1 MNLDLTEE
9 QEALIEALRDFAER
23 EIRPAARGCEEAGEV
38 SDRLRGQLFE
48 MGVAAPFSKE
58 LGGQGVFD
66 AVTSVLVAEE
76 LGWGDPGIASSV
88 LGSGLAVS
96 LIDLAGT
103 ESQRRQ
109 LLPMLADG
117 RAPSKYPSGA
127 VALAERDAGT
137 DLSRLEAVAEP
148 DGDSVRLFGVKYG
161 VPDFAPGRPGA
172 LRLVVA
178 RHLGAVS
185 VWLIPPETSLPAARE
200 DKLGLRS
207 ARTYKVR
214 LEGVEVDRA
223 SRIGGSENGRRL
235 ILALLRARLLDAG
248 IALGL
253 ARAALD
259 YASGYARQRVA
270 FGQPIGAFQGVSFK
284 IADRAIDLEAARL
297 LTWKAAWAVDRDRR
311 EAERLVMSA
320 CAHAVAAA
328 TAAAED
334 AVQILGGHGYMRDH
348 PVELWYRD
356 AMTLATLHCPSM
368 IGDLFLAG
376 GGPAHPPA
384 PTQNVGPGRSALSG
398 RQTEHSFL
406 SDGGPQAHHQRR
418 PSSTRSGPES
428 DLR

>member
-9 QEALIEALRDFAER
+9 QQALVKALRDFAER
-23 EIRPAARGCEEAGEV
+23 EIRPAARECEEAGEV
-38 SDRLRGQLFE
+38 SDRLRDQLFE

-58 LGGQGVFD
+58 FGGQGALD

-76 LGWGDPGIASSV
+76 LAYGDPGIAYSV

-96 LIDLAGT
+96 LVDLAGT
-103 ESQRRQ
+103 QSQRRR
-109 LLPMLADG
+109 LLPALAEQGALPEGG
-117 RAPSKYPSGA
+117 RRPGA

-137 DLSRLEAVAEP
+137 DLSRLEAVAQP

-161 VPDFAPGRPGA
+161 VPAFPIAA
-172 LRLVVA
+172 VRLVVA
-178 RHLGAVS
+178 RYLGAVS
-185 VWLIPPETSLPAARE
+185 AWLVPPDAELSVIRE

-207 ARTYKVR
+207 ARTYRVC
-214 LEGVEVDRA
+214 LVGVEVDGA
-223 SRIGGSENGRRL
+223 SRIGDRENGRRL

-259 YASGYARQRVA
+259 YASEYARRRLA
-270 FGQPIGAFQGVSFK
+270 FGRPIGVFQGVSFK

-297 LTWKAAWAVDRDRR
+297 LTWKAACAVDRGHE

-320 CAHAVAAA
+320 CGHAVAAGVA
-328 TAAAED
+328 GAED

-356 AMTLATLHCPSM
+356 AMTLSTLHCPSM
-368 IGDLFLAG
+368 VGDLFLAREHERVADEGSG
-376 GGPAHPPA
+376 GD
-384 PTQNVGPGRSALSG
+384 VR
-398 RQTEHSFL
+398 
-406 SDGGPQAHHQRR
+406 
-418 PSSTRSGPES
+418 
-428 DLR
+428 